1 MFHAKGARRKGDFPC
16 APPSGAK
23 GTAAMK
29 MTGNAGR
36 MMMRKMGMLF
46 VLWLVKK
53 KQMKAYDA
61 MRMMRDD
68 GIPFAT
74 ANRIYPLFAHME
86 KGGLVKGKKIPRD
99 KRGAKEY
106 SITDK
111 GEALLRECRKRFCG
125 GLMGE
130 YLRDMVK

>member
-1 MFHAKGARRKGDFPC
+1 MFHMKAGRPSSKPC
-16 APPSGAK
+16 GP
-23 GTAAMK
+23 AAMK
-29 MTGNAGR
+29 MTGTAGR

-46 VLWLVKK
+46 VLWLVKRK
-53 KQMKAYDA
+53 PMKAYDA

-68 GIPFAT
+68 GMPFAT

-86 KGGLVKGKKIPRD
+86 KGGLVKGKKIPGD

-106 SITDK
+106 FITDK
-111 GEALLRECRKRFCG
+111 GEGLLGECRKRFCG